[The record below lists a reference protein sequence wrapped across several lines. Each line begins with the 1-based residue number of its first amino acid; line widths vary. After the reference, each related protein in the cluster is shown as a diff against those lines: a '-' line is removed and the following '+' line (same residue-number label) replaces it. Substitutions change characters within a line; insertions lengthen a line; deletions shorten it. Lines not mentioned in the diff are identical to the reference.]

1 MMPFL
6 CDKKKNTPIKLMQ
19 VSLYDSAVE
28 NGGNENRKKCE
39 IKIMSKTQKTK
50 KKPDSC
56 KKE

>member
-1 MMPFL
+1 
-6 CDKKKNTPIKLMQ
+6 MQ